1 VILRS
6 LCTLLVLGIAPL
18 ADARTVIEF
27 WHAQDATIPTIEAL
41 AEAFNAAQDDY
52 QVLPRHTGSYR
63 ETALRLIAA
72 LGTPNAPVLVDAET
86 TVLPRLAEEGA
97 VLALDHWLAELPQEL
112 IEDIYPNLWA
122 VGQLDG
128 RRYGLPWHSSLPVL
142 IYNASIFNQL
152 GLAPPQSW
160 EEFEALAGRLTT
172 RHTAGYVVVA
182 AAPIF
187 EALVNSRGGRIVTA
201 GGQPN
206 FTSPAAIESLAM
218 LQRLAERGH
227 AQVRSF
233 AQFEVA
239 MIDFVRTRAMMSV
252 AGLAFLPQGQRFAV
266 AFELGLAP
274 LPLAP
279 GGSLPLMGGQ
289 LAVVRG
295 ASEAEQRG
303 ALAFWQFLLAP
314 ENLQTW
320 IEASYFLPVRRAVV
334 PLLAA
339 WYEANPM
346 ARVGL
351 EQLTY
356 AAPRPQI
363 AAYTVWQEYLEEA
376 LERSLLGGMAPE
388 EALALAQRRAEA
400 ER

>member
-1 VILRS
+1 MIIRALFIL
-6 LCTLLVLGIAPL
+6 TLWLAPV
-18 ADARTVIEF
+18 AAARTVIEF

-41 AEAFNAAQDDY
+41 AEAFNATQDDY
-52 QVLPRHTGSYR
+52 QVVPHHIGSYR

-72 LGTPNAPVLVDAET
+72 LGTADFPVLVDAEAT
-86 TVLPRLAEEGA
+86 LLPRLAAEGA
-97 VLALDHWLAELPQEL
+97 VLALDQLLAEVPQEL
-112 IEDIYPNLWA
+112 IQDIYPNLWA
-122 VGQLDG
+122 VGQIEG

-142 IYNASIFNQL
+142 IYNASLFSQL
-152 GLAPPQSW
+152 GLTAPESW
-160 EEFEALAGRLTT
+160 EEFEIVAGRLTT
-172 RHTAGYVVVA
+172 RQTTGYVAVA

-187 EALVNSRGGRIVTA
+187 EALVNSRGGMVTE
-201 GGQPN
+201 GGRPN
-206 FTSPAAIESLAM
+206 FTSPEALESLAM

-227 AQVRSF
+227 ALVRSF
-233 AQFEVA
+233 AQLDVA

-252 AGLAFLPQGQRFAV
+252 VGLAFLPQGQRFTV

-295 ASEAEQRG
+295 ASEAQQRG
-303 ALAFWQFLLAP
+303 ALAFWEFLMAP

-339 WYEANPM
+339 WYDANPM

-351 EQLTY
+351 EQLAY
-356 AAPRPQI
+356 AAPRPQL

-376 LERSLLGGMAPE
+376 LERSLLGGVAPE
-388 EALALAQRRAEA
+388 EALAEAQRRAEA